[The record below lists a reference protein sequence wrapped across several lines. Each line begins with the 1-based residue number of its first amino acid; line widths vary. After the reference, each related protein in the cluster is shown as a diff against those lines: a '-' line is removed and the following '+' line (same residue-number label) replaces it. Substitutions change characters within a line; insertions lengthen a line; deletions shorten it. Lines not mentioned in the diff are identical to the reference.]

1 MPIEDIAIC
10 IIEGCVV
17 VIIGFLYLVHRSAAS
32 QFMKSDDGVKAANFI
47 ATTTQATL
55 FEVSANTGVDQNK
68 LVNYASFLCKHSPIL
83 AGQYFYHRS
92 KSTIMKGV
100 SPKDL
105 KRIEKENAKPK
116 DPNATGSTVGIV
128 SAEIVGVGNKKDSQG
143 MVTNA
148 IVGDILLGFG
158 GAVVGASLAKD
169 ITQITFV
176 VFYQDGHKDI
186 ETVSSPSPRCSQ
198 LLPFVKNK
206 Q

>member
-1 MPIEDIAIC
+1 
-10 IIEGCVV
+10 
-17 VIIGFLYLVHRSAAS
+17 
-32 QFMKSDDGVKAANFI
+32 MKSDEGVKAANFI

-55 FEVSANTGVDQNK
+55 FEISANTGVDQNK
-68 LVNYASFLCKHSPIL
+68 LSQLCCLFVCKHSPIL

-116 DPNATGSTVGIV
+116 DPNAAGSTVGIV
-128 SAEIVGVGNKKDSQG
+128 SAEIIGVGNKKDSQDV
-143 MVTNA
+143 VTNA
-148 IVGDILLGFG
+148 LVGDILLRAWWCCGWGLGF
-158 GAVVGASLAKD
+158 AKD

-198 LLPFVKNK
+198 LLVFVKNK